1 MFYSFLYFNLFILML
16 KKFKNYNFI
25 LGSNSPRR
33 KEILKEIGLDFSIYH
48 SNIDENFNKEIEL
61 KDIPVFLAE
70 KKANALK
77 NKLKEN
83 DILITADTVV
93 IHNNELLSK
102 PENTCQAKEILEKI
116 SGKSHK
122 VVTGV
127 CLLSKNNKSIF
138 SCETIVTFNDL
149 NKFEIEFYVNKYKP
163 FDKAGSYGI
172 QEWIGLIGVKKIE
185 GSYTNVVGL
194 PASMVYTELK
204 KFI

>member
-1 MFYSFLYFNLFILML
+1 ML

-33 KEILKEIGLDFSIYH
+33 KEILKEIGLDFSVYP
-48 SNIDENFNKEIEL
+48 SNIDENFNKEMKLENIG
-61 KDIPVFLAE
+61 VFLAE
-70 KKANALK
+70 KKANAIK

-83 DILITADTVV
+83 DILITADTTV
-93 IHNNELLSK
+93 IHNNEILSK
-102 PENTCQAKEILEKI
+102 PEKILQAKEMLNKL

-122 VVTGV
+122 VITGV
-127 CLLSKNNKSIF
+127 CLLSKNRKCTF

-149 NKFEIEFYVNKYKP
+149 DMKEIEFYIDKFKP

-172 QEWIGLIGVKKIE
+172 QEWIGLIGIEKIE

-194 PASMVYTELK
+194 PASMLYTKLK

>member
-1 MFYSFLYFNLFILML
+1 ML

-33 KEILKEIGLDFSIYH
+33 KEILKEIGLDFSIYP
-48 SNIDENFNKEIEL
+48 SNIDENFNKEIDLE
-61 KDIPVFLAE
+61 DIPVFLAE

-83 DILITADTVV
+83 DILITADTIV
-93 IHNNELLSK
+93 IYKNELLSK
-102 PENTCQAKEILEKI
+102 PENSYQAKEMLEKL

-122 VVTGV
+122 VITGV
-127 CLLSKNNKSIF
+127 CLSNKNNKSIF

>member
-1 MFYSFLYFNLFILML
+1 ML

-33 KEILKEIGLDFSIYH
+33 KEILKEIGLEFSIYP
-48 SNIDENFNKEIEL
+48 SNIDEYFNKEIEL
-61 KDIPVFLAE
+61 EDIPVFLAE
-70 KKANALK
+70 KKANAIK
-77 NKLKEN
+77 NKLREN
-83 DILITADTVV
+83 DILITADTIV
-93 IHNNELLSK
+93 IYKNELLSK
-102 PENTCQAKEILEKI
+102 PENSYQAKEMLEKL

-122 VVTGV
+122 VITGV

-138 SCETIVTFNDL
+138 SSKTIVTFNDL
-149 NKFEIEFYVNKYKP
+149 DKFEIEFYINKYKP

>member
-1 MFYSFLYFNLFILML
+1 ML

-33 KEILKEIGLDFSIYH
+33 KEILKEIGLDFSIYP
-48 SNIDENFNKEIEL
+48 SNIDENFNKEINLE
-61 KDIPVFLAE
+61 DIPVFLAE

-83 DILITADTVV
+83 DILITADTIV
-93 IHNNELLSK
+93 IYKNELLSK
-102 PENTCQAKEILEKI
+102 PENSYQAKEMLEKL

-122 VVTGV
+122 VITGV

-138 SCETIVTFNDL
+138 SSKTIVTFNDL
-149 NKFEIEFYVNKYKP
+149 DKFEIEFYINKYKP

-194 PASMVYTELK
+194 PSSMVYAELK
-204 KFI
+204 KFIND

>member
-1 MFYSFLYFNLFILML
+1 ML

-33 KEILKEIGLDFSIYH
+33 KEILKEIGLDFSVYP
-48 SNIDENFNKEIEL
+48 SNIEENFNKDIKL
-61 KDIPVFLAE
+61 KDVPVFLAE
-70 KKANALK
+70 KKANAIK

-83 DILITADTVV
+83 DILITADTTV

-102 PENTCQAKEILEKI
+102 PENTLEAKEMLNKL

-122 VVTGV
+122 VITGV
-127 CLLSKNNKSIF
+127 CLLSKNKKCTF
-138 SCETIVTFNDL
+138 SCETIVTFNNL
-149 NKFEIEFYVNKYKP
+149 EIKEIEFYINKFKP

-172 QEWIGLIGVKKIE
+172 QEWIGLIGIEKIE

-194 PASMVYTELK
+194 PASMLYTKLK

>member
-1 MFYSFLYFNLFILML
+1 ML

-33 KEILKEIGLDFSIYH
+33 KEILKEIGLEFSIYP

-102 PENTCQAKEILEKI
+102 AENTCQAKEMLEKL

-122 VVTGV
+122 VITGV

>member
-1 MFYSFLYFNLFILML
+1 ML

-33 KEILKEIGLDFSIYH
+33 KEILKEIGLEFSIYP

-83 DILITADTVV
+83 DILITADTIV
-93 IHNNELLSK
+93 IYNNELLSK
-102 PENTCQAKEILEKI
+102 PENTYQAKEMLEKL

-122 VVTGV
+122 VITGV
-127 CLLSKNNKSIF
+127 CLSSKNIKSIF

-149 NKFEIEFYVNKYKP
+149 NKFEIEFYINKYNP

>member
-1 MFYSFLYFNLFILML
+1 M

-33 KEILKEIGLDFSIYH
+33 KEILKEIGLDFSVYP
-48 SNIDENFNKEIEL
+48 SNIDENFKKGIEL
-61 KDIPVFLAE
+61 KDIPVFLAK

-93 IHNNELLSK
+93 IYNDELLSK
-102 PENTCQAKEILEKI
+102 PENTCQANEILEKL

>member
-1 MFYSFLYFNLFILML
+1 ML
-16 KKFKNYNFI
+16 KKFKSYNFI

-33 KEILKEIGLDFSIYH
+33 KEILKEIGLDFSIYP

-61 KDIPVFLAE
+61 EDIPVYLAE

-77 NKLKEN
+77 NKLKAN
-83 DILITADTVV
+83 DIVITADTIV
-93 IHNNELLSK
+93 IYKNELLSK
-102 PENTCQAKEILEKI
+102 PENTYQAKEMLENL

-122 VVTGV
+122 VITGV

-138 SCETIVTFNDL
+138 SSKTIVTFNDL
-149 NKFEIEFYVNKYKP
+149 DKFEIEFYINKYKP

-172 QEWIGLIGVKKIE
+172 QEWIGLIGVKNIE

-194 PASMVYTELK
+194 PASKVYTELK

>member
-1 MFYSFLYFNLFILML
+1 ML

-33 KEILKEIGLDFSIYH
+33 KEILKEIGLDFSIYP

-61 KDIPVFLAE
+61 EDIPVFLAE

-83 DILITADTVV
+83 DILITADTIV
-93 IHNNELLSK
+93 IYKNELLTK
-102 PENTCQAKEILEKI
+102 PENAYQAKEMLEKL

-122 VVTGV
+122 VITGV

-138 SCETIVTFNDL
+138 SSKTIVTFNDL
-149 NKFEIEFYVNKYKP
+149 DKFEIEFYIKKYKP

>member
-1 MFYSFLYFNLFILML
+1 ML

-33 KEILKEIGLDFSIYH
+33 KEILKEIGLDFSVYP
-48 SNIDENFNKEIEL
+48 SNIEENFNEDIKL
-61 KDIPVFLAE
+61 KDVPVFLAE
-70 KKANALK
+70 KKANAIK

-83 DILITADTVV
+83 DILITADTTV
-93 IHNNELLSK
+93 IHNKELLSK
-102 PENTCQAKEILEKI
+102 PENTLEAKEMLNKL

-122 VVTGV
+122 VITGV
-127 CLLSKNNKSIF
+127 CLLSKNKKCTF
-138 SCETIVTFNDL
+138 SCETIVTFNNL
-149 NKFEIEFYVNKYKP
+149 EIKEIEFYINKFKP

-172 QEWIGLIGVKKIE
+172 QEWIGLIGIEKIE

-194 PASMVYTELK
+194 PASMLYTKLK

>member
-1 MFYSFLYFNLFILML
+1 ML

-33 KEILKEIGLDFSIYH
+33 KEILKEIGLEFSIYP

-83 DILITADTVV
+83 DILITADTIV
-93 IHNNELLSK
+93 IYKNELLSK
-102 PENTCQAKEILEKI
+102 PENSYQAKEMLEKL

-122 VVTGV
+122 VITGV

-138 SCETIVTFNDL
+138 SSKTIVTFNDL
-149 NKFEIEFYVNKYKP
+149 DKFEIEFYVNKYKP

>member
-1 MFYSFLYFNLFILML
+1 ML

-33 KEILKEIGLDFSIYH
+33 KEILKEIGLDFSIYP

-83 DILITADTVV
+83 DILITADTIV
-93 IHNNELLSK
+93 IYKNELLSK
-102 PENTCQAKEILEKI
+102 PENTYQAKKMLEKL

-122 VVTGV
+122 VITGV
-127 CLLSKNNKSIF
+127 CLSSKNMKSIF

-149 NKFEIEFYVNKYKP
+149 NKFEIEFYINKYNP

-194 PASMVYTELK
+194 PASMLYSKLK

>member
-1 MFYSFLYFNLFILML
+1 MH

-33 KEILKEIGLDFSIYH
+33 KEILKEIGLDFSIYP
-48 SNIDENFNKEIEL
+48 SNIDENFNKEIDLE
-61 KDIPVFLAE
+61 DIPVFLAE

-83 DILITADTVV
+83 DILITADTIV
-93 IHNNELLSK
+93 IYKNELLSK
-102 PENTCQAKEILEKI
+102 PENSYQAKKMLEKL

-122 VVTGV
+122 VITGV

-138 SCETIVTFNDL
+138 SSKTIVTFNDL
-149 NKFEIEFYVNKYKP
+149 DKFEIEFYVNKYKP

-172 QEWIGLIGVKKIE
+172 QEWVGLIGVKKIE

>member
-1 MFYSFLYFNLFILML
+1 ML

-33 KEILKEIGLDFSIYH
+33 KEILKEVGLHFSIYP

-61 KDIPVFLAE
+61 EDIPVFLAE

-83 DILITADTVV
+83 DILITADTIV
-93 IHNNELLSK
+93 IYKNELLSK
-102 PENTCQAKEILEKI
+102 PENSYQAKEMLEKL

-122 VVTGV
+122 VITGV

-138 SCETIVTFNDL
+138 SSKTIVTFNDL
-149 NKFEIEFYVNKYKP
+149 DKFEIEFYVNKYKP

-172 QEWIGLIGVKKIE
+172 QEWVGLIGVKKIE

>member
-1 MFYSFLYFNLFILML
+1 ML

-33 KEILKEIGLDFSIYH
+33 KEILKEIGLDFSIYP
-48 SNIDENFNKEIEL
+48 SNIDENFDKEIDLE
-61 KDIPVFLAE
+61 DIPVFLAE

-83 DILITADTVV
+83 DILITADTIV
-93 IHNNELLSK
+93 IYKNELLSK
-102 PENTCQAKEILEKI
+102 PENSYQAKEMLEKL

-122 VVTGV
+122 VITGV

-138 SCETIVTFNDL
+138 SSKTIVTFNDL
-149 NKFEIEFYVNKYKP
+149 DKFEIEFYVNKYKP

-172 QEWIGLIGVKKIE
+172 QEWVGLIGVKKIE

>member
-1 MFYSFLYFNLFILML
+1 ML

-33 KEILKEIGLDFSIYH
+33 KEILKEIGLDFSIYP
-48 SNIDENFNKEIEL
+48 SNIDENFNKEIDLE
-61 KDIPVFLAE
+61 DIPVFLAE

-83 DILITADTVV
+83 DILITADTIV
-93 IHNNELLSK
+93 IYKNELLSK
-102 PENTCQAKEILEKI
+102 PENSYQAKEMLEKL

-122 VVTGV
+122 VITGV

-138 SCETIVTFNDL
+138 SNKTIVTFNDL
-149 NKFEIEFYVNKYKP
+149 DKFEIEFYVNKYKP

>member
-1 MFYSFLYFNLFILML
+1 ML
-16 KKFKNYNFI
+16 EKFKNYNFI

-33 KEILKEIGLDFSIYH
+33 KEILKEIGLDFSIYP

-61 KDIPVFLAE
+61 EDIPVYLAE

-77 NKLKEN
+77 NKLKAN
-83 DILITADTVV
+83 DIVITADTIV
-93 IHNNELLSK
+93 IYKNELLSK
-102 PENTCQAKEILEKI
+102 PENTYQAKEMLENL

-122 VVTGV
+122 VITGV

-138 SCETIVTFNDL
+138 SSKTIVTFNDL
-149 NKFEIEFYVNKYKP
+149 DKFEIEFYINKYKP

-172 QEWIGLIGVKKIE
+172 QEWIGLIGVKNIE

-194 PASMVYTELK
+194 PASKVYTELK

>member
-1 MFYSFLYFNLFILML
+1 ML

-33 KEILKEIGLDFSIYH
+33 KEILKEIGLDFSVYP
-48 SNIDENFNKEIEL
+48 SNIEENFNK
-61 KDIPVFLAE
+61 DIKLENIGTFLAE
-70 KKANALK
+70 KKANAIK

-83 DILITADTVV
+83 DILITADTTV

-102 PENTCQAKEILEKI
+102 PENILQARKILNKL

-122 VVTGV
+122 VITGV
-127 CLLSKNNKSIF
+127 CLLSKNKKSTF

-149 NKFEIEFYVNKYKP
+149 DMLEIEFYINKFKP

-172 QEWIGLIGVKKIE
+172 QEWIGLIGVKGIE

-194 PASMVYTELK
+194 PASMLYTKLK

>member
-1 MFYSFLYFNLFILML
+1 ML

-33 KEILKEIGLDFSIYH
+33 KEILKDIGLKFSVFP
-48 SNIDENFNKEIEL
+48 SNIKENFNKNIKLENIGA
-61 KDIPVFLAE
+61 FLAE
-70 KKANALK
+70 KKANAIK
-77 NKLKEN
+77 NELKEN
-83 DILITADTVV
+83 DILITADTTV

-102 PENTCQAKEILEKI
+102 PENTLQAKEMLNKL

-122 VVTGV
+122 VITGV
-127 CLLSKNNKSIF
+127 CLTSKNRKYKF
-138 SCETIVTFNDL
+138 SCKTIVTFNDL
-149 NKFEIEFYVNKYKP
+149 EKIEIEFYINKFKP

-172 QEWIGLIGVKKIE
+172 QEWIGLIGIKKIE

-194 PASMVYTELK
+194 PASMLYTELK

>member
-1 MFYSFLYFNLFILML
+1 ML
-16 KKFKNYNFI
+16 KKFENYNFI

-33 KEILKEIGLDFSIYH
+33 KEILKEIGLDFSVYP
-48 SNIDENFNKEIEL
+48 SNIVENFNKEIKLEN
-61 KDIPVFLAE
+61 IGAFLAE
-70 KKANALK
+70 KKANAIK

-83 DILITADTVV
+83 DILITADTTV

-102 PENTCQAKEILEKI
+102 PKNILQAKEILDKL

-122 VVTGV
+122 VITGV
-127 CLLSKNNKSIF
+127 CLLSKNKKCTF
-138 SCETIVTFNDL
+138 SCETVVTFNNLDI
-149 NKFEIEFYVNKYKP
+149 KEIEFYINKFKP

-172 QEWIGLIGVKKIE
+172 QEWIGLIGIEKIE

-194 PASMVYTELK
+194 PASMLYTKLK

>member
-1 MFYSFLYFNLFILML
+1 ML

-33 KEILKEIGLDFSIYH
+33 KEILKEIGLDFSVYP

-61 KDIPVFLAE
+61 EDIPVFLAE

-83 DILITADTVV
+83 DILITADTIV
-93 IHNNELLSK
+93 IYNNELLSK
-102 PENTCQAKEILEKI
+102 PENTYQAQEMLEKL

-122 VVTGV
+122 VMTGV
-127 CLLSKNNKSIF
+127 CLLSNNNKSIF
-138 SCETIVTFNDL
+138 SSKTIVTFNDL
-149 NKFEIEFYVNKYKP
+149 DKFEIEFYINKYKP

-172 QEWIGLIGVKKIE
+172 QEWVGLIGVKKIE

>member
-1 MFYSFLYFNLFILML
+1 ML

-33 KEILKEIGLDFSIYH
+33 KELLKEIGLDFSVYP
-48 SNIDENFNKEIEL
+48 SNTEENFNKEMKLENIG
-61 KDIPVFLAE
+61 VFLAE
-70 KKANALK
+70 KKANAIK
-77 NKLKEN
+77 NELKEN
-83 DILITADTVV
+83 DILITSDTTV

-102 PENTCQAKEILEKI
+102 PENTLEAKEMLNKL

-122 VVTGV
+122 VITGV
-127 CLLSKNNKSIF
+127 CLLSKNKKCTF
-138 SCETIVTFNDL
+138 SCETIVTFNNL
-149 NKFEIEFYVNKYKP
+149 EIKEIEFYINKFKP

-172 QEWIGLIGVKKIE
+172 QEWIGLIGIEKIE

-194 PASMVYTELK
+194 PASMLYTKLK

>member
-1 MFYSFLYFNLFILML
+1 ML

-33 KEILKEIGLDFSIYH
+33 KEILKEIGLDFSIYP
-48 SNIDENFNKEIEL
+48 SNIEENFNKEIEL
-61 KDIPVFLAE
+61 KNIPVFLAE

-93 IHNNELLSK
+93 IYNDELLSK
-102 PENTCQAKEILEKI
+102 PENTYQAKEMLEKL

-122 VVTGV
+122 VITGV
-127 CLLSKNNKSIF
+127 CLLSKNNKYIF
-138 SCETIVTFNDL
+138 SSKTIVTFNELD
-149 NKFEIEFYVNKYKP
+149 KFEIEFYINKYKP

-172 QEWIGLIGVKKIE
+172 QEWIGLIGIKKIE

-194 PASMVYTELK
+194 PASMLYSKLK

>member
-1 MFYSFLYFNLFILML
+1 ML

-33 KEILKEIGLDFSIYH
+33 KEILKEIGLDFSIYP
-48 SNIDENFNKEIEL
+48 SNIDEDFNKEIDLE
-61 KDIPVFLAE
+61 DIPVFLAE

-83 DILITADTVV
+83 DILITADTIV
-93 IHNNELLSK
+93 IYKNELLSK
-102 PENTCQAKEILEKI
+102 PENSYQAKEMLEKL

-122 VVTGV
+122 VITGV

-138 SCETIVTFNDL
+138 SSKTIVTFNDL
-149 NKFEIEFYVNKYKP
+149 DKFEIEFYINKYKP

>member
-1 MFYSFLYFNLFILML
+1 ML

-33 KEILKEIGLDFSIYH
+33 KEILKEIGLEFSIYP

-61 KDIPVFLAE
+61 KDIGVFLAE

-102 PENTCQAKEILEKI
+102 PENTCQAKEMLEKI

-122 VVTGV
+122 VITGV

-172 QEWIGLIGVKKIE
+172 QEWIGLIGVNKIE

>member
-1 MFYSFLYFNLFILML
+1 ML

-33 KEILKEIGLDFSIYH
+33 KEILKEIGLDFSIYP
-48 SNIDENFNKEIEL
+48 SNIDENFNKEIDLE
-61 KDIPVFLAE
+61 DIPVFLAE

-83 DILITADTVV
+83 DILITADTIV
-93 IHNNELLSK
+93 IYKNELLSK
-102 PENTCQAKEILEKI
+102 PENSYQAKEMLEKL

-122 VVTGV
+122 VITGV

-138 SCETIVTFNDL
+138 SSKTIVTFNDL
-149 NKFEIEFYVNKYKP
+149 DKFEIEFYVNKYKP

-172 QEWIGLIGVKKIE
+172 QEWVGLIGVKKIE

>member
-1 MFYSFLYFNLFILML
+1 ML

-33 KEILKEIGLDFSIYH
+33 KEILKEIGLDFSIYP
-48 SNIDENFNKEIEL
+48 SNIDENFNKEIDLE
-61 KDIPVFLAE
+61 DIPVFLAE

-83 DILITADTVV
+83 DILITADTIV
-93 IHNNELLSK
+93 IYKNELLSK
-102 PENTCQAKEILEKI
+102 PENSYQAKEMLEKL

-122 VVTGV
+122 VITGV

-138 SCETIVTFNDL
+138 SSKTIVTFKDL
-149 NKFEIEFYVNKYKP
+149 DKFEIEFYVKKYKP

-172 QEWIGLIGVKKIE
+172 QEWVGLIGVKKIE